1 MIYIPYVQL
10 KSCSKRLLLPNRREQ
25 SSLAR
30 EHGVAT
36 SFLST
41 LVLSINGRLD
51 GVRPQV
57 LLFFRSRRLGAG
69 VGRHVTRDEW
79 SDGST

>member
-1 MIYIPYVQL
+1 MF
-10 KSCSKRLLLPNRREQ
+10 KSNLIQNGFFYQ
-25 SSLAR
+25 TGGSSLSTS
-30 EHGVAT
+30 VAT

-41 LVLSINGRLD
+41 LVLSINARLD

>member
-1 MIYIPYVQL
+1 MIYILYVRL
-10 KSCSKRLLLPNRREQ
+10 KSCSKRLLLQTGGSR
-25 SSLAR
+25 LAG

-57 LLFFRSRRLGAG
+57 FLFFRSRRLGGG